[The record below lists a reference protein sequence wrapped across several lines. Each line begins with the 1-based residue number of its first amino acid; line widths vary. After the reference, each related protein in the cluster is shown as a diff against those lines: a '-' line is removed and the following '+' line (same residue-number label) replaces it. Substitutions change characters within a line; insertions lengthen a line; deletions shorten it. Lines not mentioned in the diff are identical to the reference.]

1 MTMGMALSMS
11 SSLSASAR
19 HASLQASYQ
28 LRQHDM
34 SALKSAISSGD
45 LNSAQLAYSTLTQ
58 NTPNLSANSPL
69 AKLGQELKAG
79 NLSQAQQQLAS
90 WGAKPIATQ
99 DSNSPTSYS
108 NTPNGANAISQAL
121 LQSLGAQGSGT
132 NPPQTDRASK
142 AVDAFMQNLMALAVQ
157 QRSSSPESSNQTNT
171 TQSEST
177 VMAEA
182 YASSRA
188 KTGTKASGHH
198 QGGGHGAG
206 KSTSSNASQATA
218 NSGSNPISGLL
229 STLASVTESANTNGE
244 NASSNPQ
251 AQAQAEINSASLQTS
266 NKPIASPS
274 AVATPALG
282 ALSESFQ
289 NMVSALGGN
298 PQTASMSSF
307 LSALSQNL
315 ENMPSSGNFINI
327 TA

>member
-1 MTMGMALSMS
+1 MGMALSMS

-34 SALKSAISSGD
+34 SALKSAINSGD

-58 NTPNLSANSPL
+58 NTPNLSTNSPL

-99 DSNSPTSYS
+99 VSNSPTSYS

-198 QGGGHGAG
+198 LGGGHGAG
-206 KSTSSNASQATA
+206 KSSSSNASQGAA
-218 NSGSNPISGLL
+218 NPGSNPISGLL

-244 NASSNPQ
+244 NASSNS
-251 AQAQAEINSASLQTS
+251 QAQAEINSASLQTS
-266 NKPIASPS
+266 NEPIASPN

-315 ENMPSSGNFINI
+315 ENMPSSGNFINV